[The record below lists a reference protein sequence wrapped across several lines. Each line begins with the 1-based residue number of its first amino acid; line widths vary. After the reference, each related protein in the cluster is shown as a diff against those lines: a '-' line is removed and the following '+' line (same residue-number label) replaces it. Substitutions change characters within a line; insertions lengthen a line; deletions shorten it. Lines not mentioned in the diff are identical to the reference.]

1 MRADRLV
8 RSKPTRAA
16 AVVVLSTAALLAAW
30 SIPGGALGRPAAH
43 AARVCTMPRLTH
55 LTLELAR
62 RQAARAGCALTVK
75 GALVKQATVQTV
87 QRQSPVAGRHA
98 SRATIWLNPLCF
110 GEADHGPAIS
120 EPRVTPG
127 PTELISGFYLDGG
140 PLRRFSSPGCH
151 RPEQPPG
158 GGTVE
163 VIAPATG
170 ALVAK
175 QSSGPGMF
183 VEIPL
188 PPGSYKLIGT
198 FGNATINGQHPT
210 ESRSVEIPPGHTVR
224 QDFVLPIP

>member
-1 MRADRLV
+1 M
-8 RSKPTRAA
+8 
-16 AVVVLSTAALLAAW
+16 LSIAALLAAW
-30 SIPGGALGRPAAH
+30 SIPGGALGRPAGR
-43 AARVCTMPRLTH
+43 AAKVCAVPRLTH
-55 LTLELAR
+55 LTLEQAR
-62 RQAARAGCALTVK
+62 RRAARAGCALTVK
-75 GALVKQATVQTV
+75 GAPVKQAAVQTV
-87 QRQSPVAGRHA
+87 RRQFPVAGRRA

-140 PLRRFSSPGCH
+140 PLQLFSSPGCH

-210 ESRSVEIPPGHTVR
+210 KSLSVEIPPGRTVR